1 MAKRYIEIALQ
12 IRYIV
17 IYIGVMRNRYE
28 PHPPH
33 DHIDDARHG
42 RGHHGHRRGG
52 RPFDNGEL
60 RLVIL
65 QLIADSPR
73 HGYELMKEIE
83 DRLGGT
89 YSPSPGV
96 IYPTLS
102 LLEELGHATVE
113 ASAAGKKL
121 YTVTQ
126 GGRDFLAANKAAVEA
141 VFARLG
147 ARGDSRGG
155 PPPDQLVRAMENL
168 KLALRLKL
176 SSGPLHPSQ
185 IDTISTALDQAT
197 VTIERAAVPS
207 TPQG

>member
-1 MAKRYIEIALQ
+1 M
-12 IRYIV
+12 
-17 IYIGVMRNRYE
+17 
-28 PHPPH
+28 
-33 DHIDDARHG
+33 DDGGHG
-42 RGHHGHRRGG
+42 RGRHGHRRGG

-65 QLIADSPR
+65 QLIADAPR

-121 YTVTQ
+121 YTVTEE
-126 GGRDFLAANKAAVEA
+126 GRAFLAANQAAVAA
-141 VFARLG
+141 VFARIG
-147 ARGDSRGG
+147 ARGGSRGG

-176 SSGPLHPSQ
+176 SSGALHPSQ
-185 IDTISTALDQAT
+185 IDTITAALDQAAL
-197 VTIERAAVPS
+197 TIERAAPS

>member
-1 MAKRYIEIALQ
+1 MKHRH
-12 IRYIV
+12 
-17 IYIGVMRNRYE
+17 E
-28 PHPPH
+28 PHHPH
-33 DHIDDARHG
+33 HPREG
-42 RGHHGHRRGG
+42 RHGHRGG
-52 RPFDNGEL
+52 RRPFDNGEL

-113 ASAAGKKL
+113 AGATGKKL

-126 GGRDFLAANKAAVEA
+126 EGEAFLTANKAAVA
-141 VFARLG
+141 AIFARMG
-147 ARGDSRGG
+147 ARGESRAG

-176 SSGPLHPSQ
+176 SSGALHPSQ
-185 IDTISTALDQAT
+185 IDTMAAALDQAA
-197 VTIERAAVPS
+197 VIIERAVEPS

>member
-1 MAKRYIEIALQ
+1 
-12 IRYIV
+12 V
-17 IYIGVMRNRYE
+17 IYIGVMNHRHE
-28 PHPPH
+28 PHHPH
-33 DHIDDARHG
+33 HPREG
-42 RGHHGHRRGG
+42 RHGHRRGG

-65 QLIADSPR
+65 QLIADAPR

-113 ASAAGKKL
+113 AGAAGKKL
-121 YTVTQ
+121 YTVTAE
-126 GGRDFLAANKAAVEA
+126 GRDFLVTNKAAVAA

-147 ARGDSRGG
+147 ARGESRGG

-185 IDTISTALDQAT
+185 IEAIVTALDQAAVT
-197 VTIERAAVPS
+197 VERALPS

>member
-1 MAKRYIEIALQ
+1 
-12 IRYIV
+12 
-17 IYIGVMRNRYE
+17 MRNRHE
-28 PHPPH
+28 PHHPH
-33 DHIDDARHG
+33 HTIEGRHG
-42 RGHHGHRRGG
+42 RHGARRGG

-60 RLVIL
+60 RLVVL
-65 QLIADSPR
+65 QLIADAPR

-113 ASAAGKKL
+113 ANVAGKKL
-121 YTVTQ
+121 YTITQ
-126 GGRDFLAANKAAVEA
+126 EGRDFLAANTAAVAA

-147 ARGDSRGG
+147 ARGEARGG
-155 PPPDQLVRAMENL
+155 MPPDQLVRAMENL

-176 SSGPLHPSQ
+176 SSGALHASQ
-185 IDTISTALDQAT
+185 IDTIAAALDQAAI
-197 VTIERAAVPS
+197 TIERAAPAA
-207 TPQG
+207 

>member
-1 MAKRYIEIALQ
+1 M
-12 IRYIV
+12 
-17 IYIGVMRNRYE
+17 
-28 PHPPH
+28 
-33 DHIDDARHG
+33 DDEGHG
-42 RGHHGHRRGG
+42 RGRGRHGHHGPRRGG

-102 LLEELGHATVE
+102 LLEELGHTTVE
-113 ASAAGKKL
+113 AGATGKKL
-121 YTVTQ
+121 YTITQ
-126 GGRDFLAANKAAVEA
+126 EGHDFLAANKAAVA
-141 VFARLG
+141 TVFARLG
-147 ARGDSRGG
+147 ARGESRGG
-155 PPPDQLVRAMENL
+155 PPPAQLVRAMENL

-185 IDTISTALDQAT
+185 IEVIATALDQAAL
-197 VTIERAAVPS
+197 TIERALPPTS
-207 TPQG
+207 